1 MPWCHKKD
9 HPLFSPVQG
18 ILPQPKES
26 PQQSRTTQVELY
38 NAIAAI
44 LRVLRNSATR
54 LISPPLPNPIL
65 SPFLIKKTEFYL
77 LCITTNFGEKDV
89 AEK

>member
-1 MPWCHKKD
+1 MLP
-9 HPLFSPVQG
+9 PFSPAQG
-18 ILPQPKES
+18 NPPHPKERL
-26 PQQSRTTQVELY
+26 QQSGTTQVELY
-38 NAIAAI
+38 SAIAAI
-44 LRVLRNSATR
+44 LRVLRNSATW